1 MESIDEPKKLPYP
14 KAVFFIITTEF
25 CERFSFYG
33 MKTVLVLFLNQVLN
47 FSEDTSVVLYHGFN
61 GLCYI
66 TPILGAILAD
76 SFFGK
81 FRTIFY
87 ISILYAIGQV
97 VLTIGAIGNGAEG
110 IPGLP
115 ASAMSFLGLFLIG
128 VGTGGIKPCVASFGG
143 EQFQMPEQ
151 EGHIKTFFSIFYAAI
166 NSGSLISTALTPMFR
181 QNVSCFGQDSCFPLA
196 FGVPAALMVVA
207 LLIFGS
213 GKVLNLYK
221 LKNPTNN
228 IILDTTSFLW
238 YCTKAR
244 FTKSK
249 EERENKGFLDL
260 GEDKYDPSFIDDVKS
275 LFNVCVIFL
284 PFPIFWAIF
293 DQQGSRWIFQATR
306 MNGDVY
312 GFQILPDQ
320 MQVINP
326 ILILIF
332 IPLFDYVIYPIFDKF
347 KILRTPLQ
355 RIVVGGIIA
364 GLSFGVSGVV
374 ELNLQKTYPK
384 LPESGFSHVT
394 LYNGLTDCNI
404 DSFKFTPIL
413 GEGGTQMEGTDIPSG
428 NFSILFL
435 QNGKYELETFKTSC
449 GLGVEP
455 LVINVPPKDIET
467 DSIRRKEDS
476 MSILYTKD
484 FENSGANSKIIALPS
499 EYRPKVDKSENGF
512 PYVKFFWNAKSNDIQ
527 SVMLEPK
534 EENSNHVLKYSTSSL
549 EHHDA
554 APSRLK
560 TTGDFRICVEKAGS
574 KKECL
579 MDLEIL
585 YGANYNIFIQSET
598 DETLGI
604 MVHKIVQENSIHL
617 LYLLPQFI
625 LLTAAEILFGI
636 TSLAFSFTESPD
648 SMKAVLMSVRF
659 LTNAVGNI
667 FDVIIISLL
676 EGVFSSQA
684 YEMFIFMGLMIIDMG
699 WLAWLAKRYTYT
711 NRNNDKFDVV
721 SICSVEDR

>member
-238 YCTKAR
+238 YY
-244 FTKSK
+244 
-249 EERENKGFLDL
+249 L

-467 DSIRRKEDS
+467 DSIRRKVDS

-560 TTGDFRICVEKAGS
+560 Q
-574 KKECL
+574 
-579 MDLEIL
+579 LEISEYVL
-585 YGANYNIFIQSET
+585 KKLGSET

-667 FDVIIISLL
+667 FDVIVISLL